1 MARALGLRAQRD
13 ALVPLPQT
21 LTQRSLSSGNAP
33 VAGGVITS
41 LAFSPDGQLL
51 AAVSLR
57 KTVILWEMAVWQP
70 PAL

>member
-1 MARALGLRAQRD
+1 
-13 ALVPLPQT
+13 
-21 LTQRSLSSGNAP
+21 